1 MVIGRIILNA
11 NNSKTTVIARLD
23 SDGCLE
29 PDCGIFNDITSY
41 LTSTKTVVNVDFDI
55 YPNPVA
61 GILNIKM
68 NGVPDKVE
76 IYDLSGQQIK
86 ADKKTI
92 MINVEDLQKGIYF
105 IKIYMDGKVGGKEFV
120 KS

>member
-29 PDCGIFNDITSY
+29 PDCGVFNDITLY
-41 LTSTKTVVNVDFDI
+41 LTSTKSVVNVDFDI

-61 GILNIKM
+61 ATLNIKM
-68 NGVPDKVE
+68 DGLPDKLE
-76 IYDLSGQQIK
+76 IYALSGRQ
-86 ADKKTI
+86 
-92 MINVEDLQKGIYF
+92 MIVDLRRNIIWTSSSKGICEKATMLRKMYQ
-105 IKIYMDGKVGGKEFV
+105 
-120 KS
+120 